1 MEEAIK
7 EIVEMRRI
15 GKELELN
22 KGAYEGSLIV
32 EKTQNLLNKI
42 TSYRELTDEKI
53 DELIDII
60 KQEVLED
67 RDE

>member
-1 MEEAIK
+1 
-7 EIVEMRRI
+7 MRRI
-15 GKELELN
+15 GNELELN
-22 KGAYEGSLIV
+22 KDAYKGSLIV

-42 TSYRELTDEKI
+42 TSYKELTDEKI

-60 KQEVLED
+60 KKEVLEN

>member
-1 MEEAIK
+1 
-7 EIVEMRRI
+7 MRRI

-32 EKTQNLLNKI
+32 ENTQNLLNKI

-53 DELIDII
+53 NELIDII
-60 KQEVLED
+60 KQEVLEN
-67 RDE
+67 RDEWL